1 MGAGCPGPG
10 EPFHSR
16 SRRQIRGPP
25 TLLGNRRQAR
35 GWRDH
40 VQAKTPA
47 QLPSSDA
54 APVGERCSRQPFW
67 LPPSL
72 CLFPSRTLRAP
83 AAPGPVP
90 GDAHRAGTL
99 ATSWAAHVPS
109 AWHSGGGRGCDCHV
123 SGRRSEAE
131 PRTGG
136 QAMEGGVHEG
146 FWLGAPISRARCLQS
161 VHTRRH
167 LWVTGP
173 RPQASVLSGSQ
184 DSLMGLEKGARR
196 GECGLVLP
204 QDRASNEHYVCVN
217 INTKV
222 YILLSAGAE

>member
-1 MGAGCPGPG
+1 MAALLGCRLPG
-10 EPFHSR
+10 EGRALPQSKPKADPR
-16 SRRQIRGPP
+16 AT
-25 TLLGNRRQAR
+25 TLLGNRRRAR

-47 QLPSSDA
+47 QLPSAAA
-54 APVGERCSRQPFW
+54 APVGEHCSRQPFW
-67 LPPSL
+67 LPPSF

-99 ATSWAAHVPS
+99 ATSWAARVPS

-131 PRTGG
+131 PGTGG
-136 QAMEGGVHEG
+136 QALEGGVREG

-184 DSLMGLEKGARR
+184 DSLMGLEK
-196 GECGLVLP
+196 
-204 QDRASNEHYVCVN
+204 N
-217 INTKV
+217 
-222 YILLSAGAE
+222 